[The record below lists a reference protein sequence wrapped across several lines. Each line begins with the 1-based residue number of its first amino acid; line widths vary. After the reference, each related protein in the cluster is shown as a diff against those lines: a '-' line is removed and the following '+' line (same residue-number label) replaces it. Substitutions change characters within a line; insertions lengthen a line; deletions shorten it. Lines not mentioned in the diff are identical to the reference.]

1 MVSGSVSSVSSF
13 PSLSA
18 ALAAV
23 RAAGPGCRVGV
34 VGSRSFPA
42 LGLVSLFV
50 ASLPSSCVVVSGG
63 ARGVD
68 RVAQYAAEARGLWGP
83 SSLFPAEWGSR
94 LGRAAGVVR
103 NAPLVRSCAVVV
115 VFHSLGES
123 RGSDS
128 AASLARAAGVPVFVV
143 SPPPLCCPV
152 SQPSL
157 F

>member
-1 MVSGSVSSVSSF
+1 MVSGSFSSAASF
-13 PSLSA
+13 PSLAA
-18 ALAAV
+18 ALSAV
-23 RAAGPGCRVGV
+23 SALPPGARVGV

-68 RVAQYAAEARGLWGP
+68 ARAASSASARGL
-83 SSLFPAEWGSR
+83 SVSVFPAAWGS
-94 LGRAAGVVR
+94 LGRSAGVVR
-103 NAPLVRSCAVVV
+103 NKALVSSCSVVV
-115 VFHSLGES
+115 VFRSLGAS
-123 RGSDS
+123 PGSDS
-128 AASLARAAGVPVFVV
+128 AASLARSCGVPVFVV